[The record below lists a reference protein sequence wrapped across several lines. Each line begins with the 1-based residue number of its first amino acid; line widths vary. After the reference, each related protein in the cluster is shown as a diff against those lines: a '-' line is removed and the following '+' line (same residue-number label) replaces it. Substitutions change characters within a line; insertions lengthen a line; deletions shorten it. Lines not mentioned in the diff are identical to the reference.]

1 MNKILVSWHGE
12 GIKDAD
18 GVKRSEEIYGKTK
31 GQKSKKAEQNSNVQ
45 KSKFNNYNDTNKTDY
60 DALEEK
66 LLDMMLDN

>member
-1 MNKILVSWHGE
+1 M
-12 GIKDAD
+12 
-18 GVKRSEEIYGKTK
+18 KRSEEIYGKTK